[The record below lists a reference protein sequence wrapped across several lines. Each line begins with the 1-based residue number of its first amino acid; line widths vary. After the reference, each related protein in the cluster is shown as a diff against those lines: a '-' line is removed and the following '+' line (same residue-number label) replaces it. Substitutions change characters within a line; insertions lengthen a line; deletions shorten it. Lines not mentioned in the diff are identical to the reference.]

1 MRRQPSRGSVP
12 SLPEHAVGFLEE
24 SAGVRS
30 ATRLI
35 MVGLLGL
42 AGCVTLSLCA
52 YVLFVPSPSAGIAAT
67 LAGALATLV
76 IHGAVAVSKR

>member
-1 MRRQPSRGSVP
+1 MRRKPNSHPLPSSR
-12 SLPEHAVGFLEE
+12 LVGFLEE

-35 MVGLLGL
+35 MVGLLVL
-42 AGCVTLSLCA
+42 AGCVTISLCA
-52 YVLFVPSPSAGIAAT
+52 YVLFVPNPTAGIAAT

-76 IHGAVAVSKR
+76 IHGAVAVAKR

>member
-1 MRRQPSRGSVP
+1 MPPSVHS
-12 SLPEHAVGFLEE
+12 VGFLEE
-24 SAGVRS
+24 SAGVSS

-42 AGCVTLSLCA
+42 AGCVTLTLCA
-52 YVLFVPSPSAGIAAT
+52 YVLISSAPSAGIAAT

-76 IHGAVAVSKR
+76 IHGAVAVAKR